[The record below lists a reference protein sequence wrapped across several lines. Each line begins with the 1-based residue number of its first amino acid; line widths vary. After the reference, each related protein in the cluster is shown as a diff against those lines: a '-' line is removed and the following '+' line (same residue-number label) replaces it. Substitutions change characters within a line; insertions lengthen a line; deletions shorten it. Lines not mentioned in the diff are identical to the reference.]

1 MNTSIDERRPMRLA
15 WFRPSNQAAAH
26 PFDDTPGLLRALSHE
41 HDLHVFTETNAH
53 DFVWQEFRVPYDV
66 CVFEL
71 DNTPAHRFVWPYL
84 LGYSGVLL
92 LHARTLHN
100 SRAHALFHGGR
111 LEHYVAEFTFD
122 AGHPPYL
129 AHGTDYLRSDD
140 WPMLRVPILASRVTV
155 ATHPG
160 VAQALQ
166 DEYPPARVRCAPV
179 PVQAGQPRRENQR
192 PTLSSGAEEVVF
204 GMLPNDRVDVVRRA
218 FARAQDGSRPA
229 TLSVDSGEAVMQRA
243 DVILTLH
250 WPGFGKPQTLALAAM
265 GSGKPVIV
273 LETEAS
279 ADWPMLDP
287 QTWRARGAYSTSAVG
302 VSIDLRDEE
311 HSLAVAIRRLASD
324 ETSRSRLGEAGRA
337 WWQDHA
343 SVDAAVKAWRQ
354 VLGEAAS
361 LDRPSPQA
369 NWPAHLIVDGLER
382 ARKILGEFG
391 VGTDVFERRPE
402 VENMPE
408 A

>member
-1 MNTSIDERRPMRLA
+1 MRLA
-15 WFRPSNQAAAH
+15 WFRPSTEADAH
-26 PFDDTPGLLRALSHE
+26 PFDDTPALLRALSAEHE
-41 HDLHVFTETNAH
+41 LHVFTETNAH
-53 DFVWQEFRVPYDV
+53 DFVWQEFRVPYDL

-71 DNTPAHRFVWPYL
+71 DNTPAYQFVWPYL

-92 LHARTLHN
+92 LHTRTLHN
-100 SRAHALFHGGR
+100 SRARALVHGGR

-140 WPMLRVPILASRVTV
+140 WPMLRVPVLASRVTV

-166 DEYPPARVRCAPV
+166 DEYPPAHARCAPV
-179 PVQAGQPRRENQR
+179 PVHARPPHRESQR
-192 PTLSSGAEEVVF
+192 PTLSSGSEEVMF
-204 GMLPNDRVDVVRRA
+204 GMLANDRVDVARRA
-218 FARAQDGSRPA
+218 FAHAREGSTPA
-229 TLSVDSGEAVMQRA
+229 TLLVDSARTVMQRA
-243 DVILTLH
+243 DVILALH
-250 WPGFGKPQTLALAAM
+250 WPGYGNPQTLALAAM
-265 GSGKPVIV
+265 GSAKPVIV

-287 QTWRARGAYSTSAVG
+287 QTWRARGGHSASAVG

-324 ETSRSRLGEAGRA
+324 APLRSRLGEAGRT

-361 LDRPSPQA
+361 LDRPPQPA

-382 ARKILGEFG
+382 AREILGEFE
-391 VGTDVFERRPE
+391 VGADLFERRPE
-402 VENMPE
+402 VQTTPE